1 MSGPWLRKAAQWGI
15 AIVLATLM
23 GFGLTHFVSLLHH
36 IETRTQDIRLAG
48 FAQPQPRD
56 ERIVVVAISEDTLA
70 KFPYRSPVDR
80 QFLAELLNTV
90 QQKGAKA
97 IYLDVLLDQ
106 PTEPAKDA
114 MLHATLRDLKI
125 PTVVG
130 HTVAKEV
137 LNEEQQ
143 NYLNEFVPAHMRAA
157 VNLATDPFDGTVRW
171 IYPGAQG
178 QYEPPSVPYRMQQ
191 LLGPPVTTQADWP
204 TIDWR
209 RPPDAD
215 NLPFA
220 VYPSHML
227 QAMPDE
233 WLRDKIVLIGAVL
246 SITDRHRTP
255 YAIYAE
261 DRLGMMSGVEIF
273 AHQISQMQDQRQV
286 PLMSVLAGIGITFGA
301 ALLAGLLA
309 VWRKSILITLS
320 ASSVLVLGYWWIA
333 FTGYGWGLPML
344 PLLAP
349 TLAFALGLFA
359 VDFILGKEDRDKR
372 KFIQTAFSRY
382 LAPTVVQQLIDHPES
397 LSVTGK
403 NRQLSFIFTDI
414 AGFTTLSEQ
423 IAPERLSELLNAY
436 LEGMCDI
443 IQSYQGVV
451 DKFIGDSVMCFFNA
465 PLDQPDH
472 ADRAIA
478 CALALDQFAESF
490 RQKIKKQG
498 LDLGVTRIGIHSG
511 QAVVGNFGSAARMD
525 FTALGDTVNA
535 ASRTEGVNKYFGTR
549 LCVTEA
555 TLALCTEENIHVRP
569 IGHIQLKGKHNAV
582 TLFEPVTA
590 DFAQSAMCQKYLDAY
605 ELMDA
610 GDPQALAAF
619 QSLVQTFPHDPLAQF
634 HLDRLTQGAVS
645 ARVTMGDK

>member
-1 MSGPWLRKAAQWGI
+1 MSRPSLRKAAQWGV

-36 IETRTQDIRLAG
+36 IETRTQDIRQAG
-48 FAQPQPRD
+48 FAQPQPTD
-56 ERIVVVAISEDTLA
+56 ERIVVAAINEDTLA

-80 QFLAELLNTV
+80 QFLAELLNTL

-106 PTEPAKDA
+106 PTEPNKDA
-114 MLHATLRDLKI
+114 LLHATLRDLKV
-125 PTVVG
+125 PMAVG
-130 HTVAKEV
+130 YTVAKEV

-143 NYLNEFVPAHMRAA
+143 HYLNEFVPAHMRAA

-171 IYPGAQG
+171 IYPGTQS
-178 QYEPPSVPYRMQQ
+178 QDEPPSVPYRLQQ
-191 LLGPPVTTQADWP
+191 LLGSTVPATADWP

-227 QAMPDE
+227 QAMPDA
-233 WLRDKIVLIGAVL
+233 WLQNKVVLVGAVL

-255 YAIYAE
+255 YAIYGE
-261 DRLGMMSGVEIF
+261 DRLGMMSGVEVF
-273 AHQISQMQDQRQV
+273 AHQISQMLDQRQV
-286 PLMSVLAGIGITFGA
+286 PLMSVPVSVGITFVA
-301 ALLAGLLA
+301 AVLAGLLA
-309 VWRKSILITLS
+309 AWRKSIVITLT
-320 ASSVLVLGYWWIA
+320 ASLVLLLSYWWLA
-333 FTGYGWGLPML
+333 FTGYVWGMPML

-465 PLDQPDH
+465 PLDQLDH

-478 CALALDQFAESF
+478 CALALDQFAENF
-490 RQKIKKQG
+490 RQKIKEQG
-498 LDLGVTRIGIHSG
+498 LDLGMTRIGIHSG
-511 QAVVGNFGSAARMD
+511 QAVVGNFGSTARMD

-555 TLALCTEENIHVRP
+555 TLALCTQEDIHVRP

-590 DFAQSAMCQKYLDAY
+590 DFAQSTLCQKYLHAY

-610 GDPQALAAF
+610 GDVQALAAF
-619 QSLVQTFPHDPLAQF
+619 QSLVHAFPDDPLAQF
-634 HLDRLTQGAVS
+634 HLDRLTKGAVG
-645 ARVTMGDK
+645 AKVTMGDK